1 VRYATKPPAP
11 RSVGDVDWVKLDG
24 PRWRRWFAALRE
36 ALRPDVG
43 VVSIHDPELIPAALL
58 VRLLRRRPVVVDVHE
73 DVPGQIRTKAH
84 VPAPLRAPL
93 ALAATV
99 LLRGAERWCTVTLA
113 EAGYQRRFRRPH
125 PVLAN
130 YPIIEDLP
138 APAEDAGYV
147 AYIGEITEIRGAV
160 LALEAVAA
168 MQEPRPLTMV
178 GRCLEPLR
186 SRLRT
191 RAAALGVDLDLPGF
205 LPHAEAMRIAAGAT
219 VGLSPLL
226 DVPNYRRS
234 LPTKVIEYLSL
245 GVPVVASD
253 LPGTVEVIGG
263 LPGVR
268 IAAAGEVTAWTAAL
282 DEVCADAP
290 ARRAEA
296 RANAEE
302 VRRRYSWPAEE
313 LLAIYEAALTR

>member
-1 VRYATKPPAP
+1 
-11 RSVGDVDWVKLDG
+11 
-24 PRWRRWFAALRE
+24 
-36 ALRPDVG
+36 
-43 VVSIHDPELIPAALL
+43 
-58 VRLLRRRPVVVDVHE
+58 VVDVHE
-73 DVPGQIRTKAH
+73 DVPGQIRTKPH

-93 ALAATV
+93 ALLTTT
-99 LLRGAERWCTVTLA
+99 LLRAAERWCTVTLA
-113 EAGYQRRFRRPH
+113 EAGYQRRFRRPQ

-138 APAEDAGYV
+138 PPADDAGYI
-147 AYIGEITEIRGAV
+147 AYIGDITEIRGALLV
-160 LALEAVAA
+160 VEAVAA
-168 MQEPRPLTMV
+168 MADPRPVKMA

-186 SRLRT
+186 SRLVA
-191 RAAALGVDLDLPGF
+191 RAADLGVDLDLPGF
-205 LPHAEAMRIAAGAT
+205 LPHAEAMTIAAGAT

-268 IAAAGEVTAWTAAL
+268 VATAGDPGAWTAAL
-282 DEVCADAP
+282 EEVCADAP

-296 RANAEE
+296 RGNAEE

-313 LLAIYEAALTR
+313 LLAIYEAALTG

>member
-1 VRYATKPPAP
+1 
-11 RSVGDVDWVKLDG
+11 
-24 PRWRRWFAALRE
+24 
-36 ALRPDVG
+36 
-43 VVSIHDPELIPAALL
+43 
-58 VRLLRRRPVVVDVHE
+58 
-73 DVPGQIRTKAH
+73 
-84 VPAPLRAPL
+84 
-93 ALAATV
+93 
-99 LLRGAERWCTVTLA
+99 
-113 EAGYQRRFRRPH
+113 
-125 PVLAN
+125 
-130 YPIIEDLP
+130 
-138 APAEDAGYV
+138 
-147 AYIGEITEIRGAV
+147 V

-186 SRLRT
+186 SRLLA
-191 RAAALGVDLDLPGF
+191 RAAELGVELELPGF

-268 IAAAGEVTAWTAAL
+268 IAAAGEVAAWTAAL
-282 DEVCADAP
+282 DEVCAAAP

-313 LLAIYEAALTR
+313 LLAIYEAALTA